1 MAISQKRVEK
11 KNQVLQWHPAF
22 FAGLQIELEEDA
34 DCLEFIQ
41 EYSLGT
47 KPMEIDVLIKKEET
61 RVLKKS
67 IGKIFRKHNI
77 IEYKSPMDYL
87 SVDDYYKAYGYAYF
101 YKADRVPVN
110 EVLLE
115 ELTISLVSER
125 YPKKLLGYLKKQ
137 RGFLV
142 IEKYPGIYYVEGD
155 VLPVQIVVTSRLAKE
170 ESLWLRN
177 LTNKLKSRKDAEE
190 LVREYEKHYKNVL
203 YESLM
208 DIIVEANEEKFEEV
222 KEMCE
227 ALRRLMK
234 DELEAERMEGEEIG
248 EKIGKEK
255 GERQMLLG
263 MNRLILKL
271 SELGRMD
278 DMVKAAKDKEY
289 QEKLF
294 REFGL

>member
-47 KPMEIDVLIKKEET
+47 KPMEIDVLIKKEEK

-155 VLPVQIVVTSRLAKE
+155 LLPVQIVVTSRLAKE

-177 LTNKLKSRKDAEE
+177 LTNKLKRC
-190 LVREYEKHYKNVL
+190 RGTGTG
-203 YESLM
+203 
-208 DIIVEANEEKFEEV
+208 I
-222 KEMCE
+222 
-227 ALRRLMK
+227 
-234 DELEAERMEGEEIG
+234 
-248 EKIGKEK
+248 
-255 GERQMLLG
+255 
-263 MNRLILKL
+263 
-271 SELGRMD
+271 
-278 DMVKAAKDKEY
+278 
-289 QEKLF
+289 
-294 REFGL
+294 

>member
-1 MAISQKRVEK
+1 M
-11 KNQVLQWHPAF
+11 
-22 FAGLQIELEEDA
+22 
-34 DCLEFIQ
+34 
-41 EYSLGT
+41 
-47 KPMEIDVLIKKEET
+47 
-61 RVLKKS
+61 
-67 IGKIFRKHNI
+67 
-77 IEYKSPMDYL
+77 
-87 SVDDYYKAYGYAYF
+87 
-101 YKADRVPVN
+101 
-110 EVLLE
+110 
-115 ELTISLVSER
+115 
-125 YPKKLLGYLKKQ
+125 
-137 RGFLV
+137 
-142 IEKYPGIYYVEGD
+142 
-155 VLPVQIVVTSRLAKE
+155 TSRLAKE

>member
-1 MAISQKRVEK
+1 M
-11 KNQVLQWHPAF
+11 
-22 FAGLQIELEEDA
+22 
-34 DCLEFIQ
+34 
-41 EYSLGT
+41 
-47 KPMEIDVLIKKEET
+47 
-61 RVLKKS
+61 
-67 IGKIFRKHNI
+67 
-77 IEYKSPMDYL
+77 
-87 SVDDYYKAYGYAYF
+87 
-101 YKADRVPVN
+101 
-110 EVLLE
+110 
-115 ELTISLVSER
+115 
-125 YPKKLLGYLKKQ
+125 
-137 RGFLV
+137 
-142 IEKYPGIYYVEGD
+142 
-155 VLPVQIVVTSRLAKE
+155 
-170 ESLWLRN
+170 
-177 LTNKLKSRKDAEE
+177 
-190 LVREYEKHYKNVL
+190 
-203 YESLM
+203 
-208 DIIVEANEEKFEEV
+208 EANEEKFEEV